1 MSDGNKSVNLLETF
15 KYLHNGL
22 PCIPL
27 WRLVQ
32 LLCIVGVNALYNYE
46 KDGSSYKMCV
56 HKFIHNIWSKL
67 VGRTKRHVDLIEN
80 MSNTISVICIKIA

>member
-1 MSDGNKSVNLLETF
+1 MSEGNKLMNLLETL
-15 KYLHNGL
+15 KYLHNGF

-46 KDGSSYKMCV
+46 KDQ
-56 HKFIHNIWSKL
+56 
-67 VGRTKRHVDLIEN
+67 IEY
-80 MSNTISVICIKIA
+80 IKGENNSIPDFLTREFL

>member
-46 KDGSSYKMCV
+46 KDQ
-56 HKFIHNIWSKL
+56 
-67 VGRTKRHVDLIEN
+67 IEY
-80 MSNTISVICIKIA
+80 IKGENNSIPDFLTREFL